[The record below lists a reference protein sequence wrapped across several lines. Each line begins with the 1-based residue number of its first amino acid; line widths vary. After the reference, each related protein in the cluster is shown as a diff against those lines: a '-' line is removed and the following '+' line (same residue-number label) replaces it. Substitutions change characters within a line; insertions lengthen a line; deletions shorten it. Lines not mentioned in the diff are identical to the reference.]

1 MIINTRRSIR
11 SYSNKEV
18 KDEHIT
24 EILKAAMQ
32 APSARCQMPWEFLVC
47 KDKQKLIKCAEEF
60 PNSKM
65 AKEASFVI
73 VFMTNKSNLKTPQ
86 MYPQDLSSAVTLSL
100 IKARELNIGSCWC
113 GVYPH
118 EDRINTVRRVFNVY
132 EEYLEP
138 FAVVT
143 FGYPNSDEEFKY
155 IDRFDEKKVH
165 YEEI

>member
-65 AKEASFVI
+65 AKEASFII

-138 FAVVT
+138 FAVIT

-155 IDRFDEKKVH
+155 IDRFDAKKVH

>member
-1 MIINTRRSIR
+1 
-11 SYSNKEV
+11 
-18 KDEHIT
+18 
-24 EILKAAMQ
+24 
-32 APSARCQMPWEFLVC
+32 
-47 KDKQKLIKCAEEF
+47 
-60 PNSKM
+60 
-65 AKEASFVI
+65 
-73 VFMTNKSNLKTPQ
+73 MTNKSNLKTPQ

-118 EDRINTVRRVFNVY
+118 EERIKTVRDVFNIH

-155 IDRFDEKKVH
+155 IDRFDVKKVH